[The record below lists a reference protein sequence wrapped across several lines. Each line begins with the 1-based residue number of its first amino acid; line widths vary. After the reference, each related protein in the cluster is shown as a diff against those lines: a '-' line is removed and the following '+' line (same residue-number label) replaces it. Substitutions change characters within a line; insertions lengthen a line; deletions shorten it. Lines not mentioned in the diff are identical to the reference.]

1 VSSTSEVSQGA
12 APRASTAAR
21 PGAGPAGGTWAVVL
35 NWNGGQQNLA
45 CLRSL
50 LSQGLAP
57 ERIVFVDN
65 ASSDGSPE
73 RVALEFPALVVLRND
88 ANIGYGHGTNRGIEH
103 ALAHGAERVL
113 LVNNDVT
120 FPPGTLA
127 GLEAALAAGAGI
139 VGPRVLF
146 LNPPD
151 LLWCA
156 GGMLTFRANLSS
168 MIGHK
173 EPDGPAFR
181 VTREVDYVPGC
192 AMLVARAVFER
203 TGLLA
208 GDYFAYHEDLEFCW
222 KAKEAGFPV
231 RVIGELAVHH
241 DAHSSTGGG
250 YNPLRKYMMAVNTV
264 HFLRRHGTLARWL
277 SFWLHDVLS
286 LPFVFL
292 YRALRGE
299 ARAVLAK
306 ARGTFDGLRGV
317 RVTAERM
324 RELSNG
330 G

>member
-1 VSSTSEVSQGA
+1 MKGGERVSAAGGA
-12 APRASTAAR
+12 VPAS
-21 PGAGPAGGTWAVVL
+21 PASPSGTWAVVL
-35 NWNGGQQNLA
+35 NWNGGEQNLA
-45 CLRSL
+45 CVRSL
-50 LSQGLAP
+50 LAQPLAP

-73 RVALEFPALVVLRND
+73 RVTAEFPRLVVLRNA
-88 ANIGYGHGTNRGIEH
+88 ANLGYGDGTNRGIRH
-103 ALAHGAERVL
+103 ALEQGAERVL

-120 FPPGTLA
+120 FPPETLA
-127 GLEAALAAGAGI
+127 GLDAELARSGGI

-146 LNPPD
+146 AHPPD
-151 LLWCA
+151 RVWSA
-156 GGMLTFRANLSS
+156 GGVLTFRTNLST
-168 MIGHK
+168 MIGHG
-173 EPDGPAFR
+173 ELDGPAFR

-203 TGLLA
+203 NGLLQ

-222 KAKEAGFPV
+222 HAKQAGFPV
-231 RVIGELAVHH
+231 RVIGALAAHH

-264 HFLRRHGTLARWL
+264 RFLRRHGTPARWL
-277 SFWLHDVLS
+277 SFWVYDVLS
-286 LPFVFL
+286 LPLVFL

-299 ARAVLAK
+299 GRAVLAK
-306 ARGTFDGLRGV
+306 AHGTWDGLRG
-317 RVTAERM
+317 RKVTAERM